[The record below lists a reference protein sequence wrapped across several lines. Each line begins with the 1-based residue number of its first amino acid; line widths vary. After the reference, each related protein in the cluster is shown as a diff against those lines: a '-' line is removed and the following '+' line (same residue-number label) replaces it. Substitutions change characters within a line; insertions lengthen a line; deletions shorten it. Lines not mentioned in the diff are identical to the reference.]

1 MPVLDFL
8 FALLPAP
15 EYFLAVELAV
25 EVHQPLLEAFEYTPD
40 LLELAQE
47 IVDPP
52 RDLVDAARSPTC
64 SADSPHSGRA
74 CAATSSY
81 FPTKSRHSG
90 CSVTR
95 SATMRFTSG
104 SVRLASARVK
114 YLRGTGSR

>member
-40 LLELAQE
+40 LLQLAQE

-52 RDLVDAARSPTC
+52 RDLVDAGAQ
-64 SADSPHSGRA
+64 PHLLGRVA
-74 CAATSSY
+74 P
-81 FPTKSRHSG
+81 FGMQRHQIGDDALHERQRAIGFSEG
-90 CSVTR
+90 EILAGHGIKIDAETPR
-95 SATMRFTSG
+95 
-104 SVRLASARVK
+104 RLA
-114 YLRGTGSR
+114 GD